1 MNGEKNKDR
10 SDWSKKLQ
18 KKNCNILLL
27 RLSFSAGRMEIVLR
41 GNVFIIEQKTSVT
54 GEREFLSE
62 NFVPV

>member
-1 MNGEKNKDR
+1 M
-10 SDWSKKLQ
+10 SKKLQ
-18 KKNCNILLL
+18 EKIYIFLFQ
-27 RLSFSAGRMEIVLR
+27 LSFSAGKIEIVLR